1 VERLLRS
8 PRTLLALIGGYLL
21 WQVIL
26 RLLIGGG
33 LGLDEGEQLILSQRL
48 QPGYGPQPPLYTW
61 LQIGLL
67 RLGDNPLLSLS
78 LLKNGLL
85 FVTYA
90 AVYLTA
96 RRLCPTPESAALAA
110 LSLLLLPQIGWESQ
124 RDLTH
129 SVLVTTIS
137 ALTLWLVLGMTARR
151 AQWADYVWLGIL
163 LGLGVLAKLNYLL
176 FFTALL
182 LALASLDRC
191 KLLRPGLLLSLFIGM
206 MVASPY
212 LLWVVDNPDAAGAS
226 LGKFDTDAGGLA
238 ARAAGIW
245 ALTRALVSFVALP
258 LLIYWLVF
266 RTWPDWRRIA
276 RDPARRDLWLLL
288 VRTLWIGLGLL
299 LLFMLFSGAE
309 RLKDRWLLPLLFSLP
324 LLLFAPGLP
333 AGPPQRSRRYL
344 AVLLSAMLLIPVG
357 LAARVWVGPLLDQYG
372 KPHFPAELLAR
383 GVRQAFPAP
392 ALVLAE
398 DSLIAGNLK
407 LYLDQAFVSFPPQE
421 FPLRAIAG
429 RRPLL
434 LAWDAGKLP
443 APPPELLAYL
453 RRHFPGRTPDAEPV
467 LVRAPLLHS
476 EDRSF
481 RLGLLQVPAA
491 RRDAGASEV
500 PVPGGP

>member
-1 VERLLRS
+1 VERLLRN

-21 WQVIL
+21 WQVVL

-33 LGLDEGEQLILSQRL
+33 LELDEGEQLILGQRL

-67 RLGDNPLLSLS
+67 RFGDNPLLALS

-85 FVTYA
+85 FTLYA
-90 AVYLTA
+90 AVYLAA
-96 RRLCPTPESAALAA
+96 RRLCPSPQSAALAA

-129 SVLVTTIS
+129 SVLVTAVS

-163 LGLGVLAKLNYLL
+163 LGLGVLSKLNYLL

-191 KLLRPGLLLSLFIGM
+191 KLLHPGLLLSLVIGLLI
-206 MVASPY
+206 ASPY
-212 LLWVVDNPDAAGAS
+212 LLWVIDSLDAAGAS
-226 LGKFDTDAGGLA
+226 LGKLEAGAGGLA
-238 ARAAGIW
+238 ARAAGVW
-245 ALTRALVSFVALP
+245 ALARALVSFVAP
-258 LLIYWLVF
+258 LLLVYWLVF
-266 RTWPDWRRIA
+266 RAWPDWRHTA
-276 RDPARRDLWLLL
+276 RDPAHRDMWRLL

-299 LLFMLFSGAE
+299 LLFMLFTGAE
-309 RLKDRWLLPLLFSLP
+309 RLKDRWLLPLLFYLP

-333 AGPPQRSRRYL
+333 AGPAKRSRHYL
-344 AVLLSAMLLIPVG
+344 AVVLGAMLLIPVA
-357 LAARVWVGPLLDQYG
+357 LAARVWVGPVFDKYS
-372 KPHFPAELLAR
+372 KPHFPAELLAQ

-407 LYLDQAFVSFPPQE
+407 LYLEQAFVSFPPQD
-421 FPLRAIAG
+421 FPLAAIAG
-429 RRPLL
+429 RRELL
-434 LAWDAGKLP
+434 LAWDAGKRP
-443 APPPELLAYL
+443 SPPPELLAYL
-453 RRHFPGRTPDAEPV
+453 GLHFPERTADAEPI
-467 LVRAPLLHS
+467 LLRAPLLHS
-476 EDRSF
+476 DDRSF
-481 RLGLLQVPAA
+481 RLGLLRVPAA
-491 RRDAGASEV
+491 APEAGAAL
-500 PVPGGP
+500 PVPDDR